1 MKRRCEMAV
10 LIAGRRRQHRL
21 GLSGRTLPQAVPGQG
36 GHGAGELAQ
45 RTADGGR
52 RTAAM
57 IQATSS
63 VASTSSPVIA
73 VLG

>member
-45 RTADGGR
+45 RTADGRDDSGHQQR
-52 RTAAM
+52 RQH
-57 IQATSS
+57 IQ
-63 VASTSSPVIA
+63 PVIA
-73 VLG
+73 VLR